1 MEEKDEGETRDQGFQ
16 ASYFIRCYSAVR
28 DEQCSCSPAIM
39 PHGLLVPASLYL
51 KATSHCSMPI
61 VHGWVTQRLVTW
73 TRNGRGM
80 AESSIVSLSR
90 AKGGVALLPRGD
102 RRVESVEVNGRRQA
116 QSLVQHVLTVEE
128 IEILLCCNLIVQNR
142 KRDVTITG
150 DLTRDINGRCM
161 AKAGRVY

>member
-1 MEEKDEGETRDQGFQ
+1 
-16 ASYFIRCYSAVR
+16 
-28 DEQCSCSPAIM
+28 
-39 PHGLLVPASLYL
+39 
-51 KATSHCSMPI
+51 
-61 VHGWVTQRLVTW
+61 
-73 TRNGRGM
+73 M